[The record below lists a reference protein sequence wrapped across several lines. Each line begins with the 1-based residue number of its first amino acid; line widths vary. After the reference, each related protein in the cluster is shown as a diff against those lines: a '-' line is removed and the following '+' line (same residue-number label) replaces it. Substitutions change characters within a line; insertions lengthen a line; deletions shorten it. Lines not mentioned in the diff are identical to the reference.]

1 VAASAF
7 WCDACDVEWAD
18 GVDYEACPR
27 CGGAVRLL
35 EIAPEHSRATAV
47 PSVPAMARATLFAL
61 VAVQV
66 ALAVAAPDD
75 FAYLRTVLVVAQL
88 AAAVA
93 VVLAVALVRAIRGLV
108 TERVRILHGLEHATI
123 AVLGERGI
131 AVASGV
137 TYPGVFELELVR
149 GQGAKTGE
157 PEIAAAANDAIAR
170 VGAGERTLVY
180 TPRCG
185 TSLLVG
191 WLLVAVA
198 ITSVGAIALA
208 MHVPHGYAFALTI
221 ALVAAAR
228 RARYRIGL
236 AAQRAFTVSASFAS
250 ARVGHVLR
258 EVSASGDV
266 VSYWVRVDVEPVASA
281 IAESI

>member
-1 VAASAF
+1 MAASAF

-18 GVDYEACPR
+18 GVDYETCPR
-27 CGGAVRLL
+27 CGGAVRRLD
-35 EIAPEHSRATAV
+35 IAARPAPTTAV
-47 PSVPAMARATLFAL
+47 PSVPAMARAALIAL
-61 VAVQV
+61 VAVQTL
-66 ALAVAAPDD
+66 LAVAAPHD
-75 FAYLRTVLVVAQL
+75 FAYLRVALIVAQL
-88 AAAVA
+88 GSVAA
-93 VVLAVALVRAIRGLV
+93 VVLAVAFGRAIRALV

-149 GQGAKTGE
+149 GHGATTAE
-157 PEIAAAANDAIAR
+157 PDIEAAARAAIAR
-170 VGAGERTLVY
+170 VQAGERALVF

-198 ITSVGAIALA
+198 IAGAGAFALA
-208 MHVPHGYAFALTI
+208 AHVPHGYAFALTV

-228 RARYRIGL
+228 LARDRLGL

-250 ARVGHVLR
+250 ARVER
-258 EVSASGDV
+258 VSRDVSPTGDV
-266 VSYWVRVDVEPVASA
+266 VTYWVRIDVEPVAA
-281 IAESI
+281 GIAESV